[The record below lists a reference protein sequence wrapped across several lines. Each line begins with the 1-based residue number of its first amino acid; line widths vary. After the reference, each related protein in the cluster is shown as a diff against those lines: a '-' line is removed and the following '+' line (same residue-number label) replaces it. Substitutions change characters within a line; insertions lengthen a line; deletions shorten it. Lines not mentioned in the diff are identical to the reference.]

1 MNNLNIVWTAVGTI
15 VLGLA
20 TLLSAWQGDM
30 DYVVAFGLLS
40 IASATLAS
48 REKQAKKIG
57 LTRAP

>member
-48 REKQAKKIG
+48 REK
-57 LTRAP
+57 